1 MHCPNSMNRVPAFT
15 GQLRET
21 VLCLT
26 ITLGLAFSRA
36 AQTTQPFEVRR
47 AEAVFE
53 ELPVLNA
60 SEILRP
66 EFLAGP
72 QHKVREP
79 VPTYFGAN
87 QFTIDSDF
95 GVFEANGNEMLI
107 RRINEIN
114 AIAKLKEI
122 SRSDEFKNA
131 LTAAA
136 KAPVAGIKNIASDP
150 ANTISNAPKGV
161 MKFMSRAGESLK
173 GLGKKN

>member
-1 MHCPNSMNRVPAFT
+1 MALSVALPCL
-15 GQLRET
+15 GQTPE
-21 VLCLT
+21 
-26 ITLGLAFSRA
+26 
-36 AQTTQPFEVRR
+36 PFEVRR

-66 EFLAGP
+66 EMLAGP
-72 QHKVREP
+72 HHKVREE

-87 QFTIDSDF
+87 KFTIDSDF

-150 ANTISNAPKGV
+150 ANTISNAPKGGV
-161 MKFMSRAGESLK
+161 GML
-173 GLGKKN
+173 